1 MAKVYPPEVFERRRL
16 YNVAVSRSRH
26 PGLNAYVKE
35 TIFSLKP
42 WIKQGKLER
51 LAVLFFEEEGDALV
65 ERLVFSVKVLKEV
78 EGELRYLLTRA
89 RPVEPPTPLSLLRSC
104 SSSHATTF
112 GPIHGMN

>member
-78 EGELRYLLTRA
+78 EGEFRYLLTRA

-112 GPIHGMN
+112 GPIHE